1 MKQYKRKSSLVA
13 YAKRHNFFKIED
25 YEGYNSFKAL
35 EGIMNRVAFSMDIN
49 GNMDGSLW
57 IGDTTGAKYYCTNP
71 STLVRT

>member
-13 YAKRHNFFKIED
+13 YAKRNNFIKIED
-25 YEGYNSFKAL
+25 YEGYLAVKAR
-35 EGIMNRVAFSMDIN
+35 ENIMNRTAFSMDIN

-57 IGDTTGAKYYCTNP
+57 TGDATGAKYYCTSP